1 MLYLIY
7 CQDAPGTHETRR
19 SVRNA
24 HLKHLQTLVDQKRL
38 LIAGPWYEPD
48 GNRPFLHHKG
58 WLIVAEFAD
67 IEAAK
72 AWAAADPYATA
83 EVFARVTISPF
94 KQVLP

>member
-7 CQDAPGTHETRR
+7 CQDAPGALETRR

-38 LIAGPWYEPD
+38 LIAGPWYEQD
-48 GNRPFLHHKG
+48 GNEPPTIIKG
-58 WLIVAEFAD
+58 SLIVAEFND